1 MSSFHD
7 DSKRRYIVE
16 FSTPADESSFC
27 ATKISKTEPTRDS
40 SCFKNDRFCDI
51 LLIAHR
57 QDVVPGRHVSKS
69 SRIITVSNPSDS
81 TDLCD
86 ILVFVSQLLGYA
98 RVSTVDQDAS
108 LQIDALDQAGC
119 SRVFVDTMSGT
130 IGQRP
135 ELDRLLDQ
143 VRDGD
148 TIVVWRLDR
157 LGRSLRHLITQVQ
170 DLADRGVGLRSLQ
183 ESIDTTSPG
192 GRLIFHVFGALAEFE
207 RDLITERTTAGLAAA
222 RARGR
227 HGGRPTKL
235 TDDQVRTARRLY
247 KDSELTVAEIGHV
260 LGVSRS
266 TVYRSIQRTNQT

>member
-1 MSSFHD
+1 MASPD
-7 DSKRRYIVE
+7 AACVI
-16 FSTPADESSFC
+16 
-27 ATKISKTEPTRDS
+27 
-40 SCFKNDRFCDI
+40 NDHFCDI
-51 LLIAHR
+51 LPIAHR
-57 QDVVPGRHVSKS
+57 RDVVPGRHVSKF
-69 SRIITVSNPSDS
+69 SRIINVSNPSDS